1 MYESY
6 FGFHGQPFQLNP
18 DPAFYFNSRGHG
30 RALAY
35 LQYGVTQSEGFI
47 VITGEIG
54 AGKTTLLRMLLE
66 GLDRQ
71 KVLPAQIVS
80 TQLESGELLQAII
93 TAFGIPSSG
102 NSKAHLIATL
112 EAFLTALAA
121 QGRHALLIVDEA
133 QNLDPRA
140 VEELRML
147 SNFQLGNKALLQSF
161 LVGQPELRRILE
173 SPSMEQLRQRVTASY
188 HLGPLGFEETQGY
201 VEHRLK
207 HVGWTDRPTFALD
220 AFDSLYRWT
229 GGVPRRLNRL
239 CNRVLLA
246 AFLDGRDHVDG
257 ALVERTAEELRQEIG
272 ENDFTPVAV
281 PARSLAALA
290 ASDEAVAAV
299 AGPVVSPAVAPTAA
313 PITERITEPVTER
326 ITEPV
331 IDPLAAPASASPAAP
346 LDEIDPIAALAAHA
360 GLPDLPEPPSEEL
373 LDDVDA
379 LLAASARHLEAIEAQ
394 VREDAELDLGAIA
407 ARVLSATPADPVLDA
422 APVDRIEKMGAR
434 RRAEVVLCLADTE
447 SGALKLAAL
456 TKGLAQQA
464 DAPRVVL
471 VNPGSRALV
480 WPWEQ
485 MERLLPSPDEAL
497 HLGLPADAP
506 FERVLPLAF
515 ERMGR
520 VIDELRPSAV
530 LLLGHGEALQAL
542 ALCAQRRG
550 LPLLRLEAGL
560 DMPARPAL
568 LDPLA
573 DLLLAPARPGPL
585 RALRRL
591 GIDAE
596 RVVSIPGQLR
606 VDALAAVW
614 SEVSSLRGALMRL
627 GLPLDLDPS
636 WATQFG
642 TDAPY
647 LLATH
652 HFDVHD
658 SHAVVAAVTRLLALP
673 QPDQIVWLMDRAGIQ
688 ALRMRLAEHADL
700 ATRVVLVEGDGPRGD
715 VEREQIARARVLCRE
730 VDALPDQLSMLRG
743 ARCALVDAGQVL
755 ADAAELLGVPALA
768 WQDGAHVELPLV
780 RETGAPA
787 PRLLPD
793 QRDALSGW
801 LAAQAAPTEREL
813 LRELPEGQGGAV
825 EAVLG
830 RLRTWRTRLAHEAQA
845 AASLRETVAAATAA
859 AAAAT
864 AA

>member
-1 MYESY
+1 MYESH

-93 TAFGIPSSG
+93 TAFGIPASG
-102 NSKAHLIATL
+102 TSKPHLIATL

-207 HVGWTDRPTFALD
+207 HVGWTDRPTFSPE

-246 AFLDGRDHVDG
+246 AFLDGRDHIDG

-281 PARSLAALA
+281 PARSLGALA
-290 ASDEAVAAV
+290 AREEAEAAE
-299 AGPVVSPAVAPTAA
+299 AA
-313 PITERITEPVTER
+313 AA
-326 ITEPV
+326 
-331 IDPLAAPASASPAAP
+331 AAPAPVPAPVAVEAPAVSAEP
-346 LDEIDPIAALAAHA
+346 IDKPVAEPIAEPGAEPLAESATEA
-360 GLPDLPEPPSEEL
+360 DPLVDLDTLDASLPEPPSEEL

-394 VREDAELDLGAIA
+394 VRDDAALDLDAIA
-407 ARVLSATPADPVLDA
+407 GRVLSATPADLPLA
-422 APVDRIEKMGAR
+422 AAAVERTEKMGAR
-434 RRAEVVLCLADTE
+434 RRGEVLLCLVDTE

-456 TKGLAQQA
+456 VKGLATQA

-471 VNPGSRALV
+471 VNPGARARI

-497 HLGLPADAP
+497 HLGLPADAA

-520 VIDELRPSAV
+520 VIDELQPAAV
-530 LLLGHGEALQAL
+530 LLLGESEALQTL
-542 ALCAQRRG
+542 ALCAHRRG
-550 LPLLRLEAGL
+550 LPLVRLEAGL
-560 DMPARPAL
+560 GLSARPAL
-568 LDPLA
+568 LDPLSE
-573 DLLLAPARPGPL
+573 LLLAPARPAPL

-627 GLPLDLDPS
+627 GLPYDLDPGWS
-636 WATQFG
+636 GQFG
-642 TDAPY
+642 AEMPY
-647 LLATH
+647 GLATH
-652 HFDVHD
+652 HFDVND
-658 SHAVVAAVTRLLALP
+658 SHAVVATVTRLLALP
-673 QPDQIVWLMDRAGIQ
+673 QTDKIVWLMDRAGIQ

-700 ATRVVLVEGDGPRGD
+700 ATRVVLVEGDGPRAEA
-715 VEREQIARARVLCRE
+715 ERDRIAQARVLCRE
-730 VDALPDQLSMLRG
+730 VDSLPDQMSMLRG
-743 ARCALVDAGQVL
+743 ARWAAVDAGQVM

-768 WQDGAHVELPLV
+768 WQDGAYVELPLV
-780 RETGAPA
+780 RESGSPGVRHVADQRETLAVWLSAQPA
-787 PRLLPD
+787 PTGQDL
-793 QRDALSGW
+793 Q
-801 LAAQAAPTEREL
+801 
-813 LRELPEGQGGAV
+813 RELPEGQGGAV
-825 EAVLG
+825 EAVLT
-830 RLRTWRTRLAHEAQA
+830 RLRAWRVRRATEAQA

-864 AA
+864 A

>member
-1 MYESY
+1 MYESH

-93 TAFGIPSSG
+93 TAFGIPASGSS
-102 NSKAHLIATL
+102 KPHLIATL

-188 HLGPLGFEETQGY
+188 HLGPLGYEETQGY

-207 HVGWTDRPTFALD
+207 HVGWTDRPTFASD

-246 AFLDGRDHVDG
+246 AFLDGRDHIDG

-272 ENDFTPVAV
+272 ENDFSPVAV
-281 PARSLAALA
+281 PARSLAALVANETAHAVADAAADTALPFQPA
-290 ASDEAVAAV
+290 ASVALTPSDTPVEPIAGLDDLATLDAAV
-299 AGPVVSPAVAPTAA
+299 DAMLASSQPT
-313 PITERITEPVTER
+313 
-326 ITEPV
+326 
-331 IDPLAAPASASPAAP
+331 
-346 LDEIDPIAALAAHA
+346 
-360 GLPDLPEPPSEEL
+360 PPSEEL
-373 LDDVDA
+373 IDDVDA

-394 VREDAELDLGAIA
+394 VREDATLDIDAISG
-407 ARVLSATPADPVLDA
+407 RVLSGTPVEQPLAA
-422 APVDRIEKMGAR
+422 APVERTEKMGLR
-434 RRAEVVLCLADTE
+434 RRHEVLLCLADTE
-447 SGALKLAAL
+447 SAALKLAAL
-456 TKGLAQQA
+456 GKATADQA
-464 DAPRVVL
+464 DAPRLVL
-471 VNPGSRALV
+471 VNPGSRASV
-480 WPWEQ
+480 WPWQQ
-485 MERLLPSPDEAL
+485 MERLLPAPDEAL
-497 HLGLPADAP
+497 HLGLPADAA

-520 VIDELRPSAV
+520 VIDELKPAAV
-530 LLLGHGEALQAL
+530 LLLGETQALQAL

-550 LPLLRLEAGL
+550 LPLIRLEAGQNL
-560 DMPARPAL
+560 PARNSL
-568 LDPLA
+568 LEPLS
-573 DLLLAPARPGPL
+573 DLLLAPARPAPL

-614 SEVSSLRGALMRL
+614 SEVSSLRGALMRQ
-627 GLPLDLDPS
+627 GLPFDLDPS
-636 WATQFG
+636 WAAQFG
-642 TDAPY
+642 GVTPY
-647 LLATH
+647 VLATH

-673 QPDQIVWLMDRAGIQ
+673 QTDKIVWLMDRAGIQ

-700 ATRVVLVEGDGPRGD
+700 ATRVVLVEGDGPRSD
-715 VEREQIARARVLCRE
+715 LQREQIEQARVLCRE
-730 VDALPDQLSMLRG
+730 VDALPDQISLLRG
-743 ARCALVDAGQVL
+743 ARWAVVDAGQVM

-768 WQDGAHVELPLV
+768 WLDGAYVELPLL
-780 RETGAPA
+780 RDSGSAGERHA
-787 PRLLPD
+787 PD
-793 QRDALSGW
+793 QREA
-801 LAAQAAPTEREL
+801 LAAWMSAQPVPSERDL
-813 LRELPEGQGGAV
+813 SRELPEGQGGAV
-825 EAVLG
+825 EAVLT
-830 RLRTWRTRLAHEAQA
+830 RLRAWRVRLAHEAQA
-845 AASLRETVAAATAA
+845 AATLRETVAAATAA
-859 AAAAT
+859 AAAA

>member
-1 MYESY
+1 MYESH

-102 NSKAHLIATL
+102 NSKPHLIATL

-207 HVGWTDRPTFALD
+207 HVGWTNRPTFALD

-246 AFLDGRDHVDG
+246 AFLDGRDHIDG

-272 ENDFTPVAV
+272 ENDFSPVAV
-281 PARSLAALA
+281 PARSLMALA
-290 ASDEAVAAV
+290 AREAAD
-299 AGPVVSPAVAPTAA
+299 AGTPTDQPVAPTLA
-313 PITERITEPVTER
+313 PSTAHVEPL
-326 ITEPV
+326 PPAQPQ
-331 IDPLAAPASASPAAP
+331 DDALADLAALDAAMDAV
-346 LDEIDPIAALAAHA
+346 LDAT
-360 GLPDLPEPPSEEL
+360 LPTPPSEEL
-373 LDDVDA
+373 IDDVDA

-394 VREDAELDLGAIA
+394 VREDATLDIDAISG
-407 ARVLSATPADPVLDA
+407 RVLSGTPVEQPLAA
-422 APVDRIEKMGAR
+422 APVERTEKMGLR
-434 RRAEVVLCLADTE
+434 RRHDVLLCLADTE
-447 SGALKLAAL
+447 SAALKLAAL
-456 TKGLAQQA
+456 GKALGEQA
-464 DAPRVVL
+464 DAPRLVL
-471 VNPGSRALV
+471 VNPGSRASV

-485 MERLLPSPDEAL
+485 MERLLPAPDEAL
-497 HLGLPADAP
+497 HLGLPGDAA

-520 VIDELRPSAV
+520 VIDELKPSAV
-530 LLLGHGEALQAL
+530 LVLGESEALQAL
-542 ALCAQRRG
+542 ALCAQRRS
-550 LPLLRLEAGL
+550 LPLIRLEAGQNL
-560 DMPARPAL
+560 PGRDSL
-568 LDPLA
+568 VEPLSE
-573 DLLLAPARPGPL
+573 LLLAPARPAPL

-596 RVVSIPGQLR
+596 RVASIPGQLR

-614 SEVSSLRGALMRL
+614 SEVSSLRGALMRQ
-627 GLPLDLDPS
+627 GLPFDLDPS
-636 WATQFG
+636 WASQFG
-642 TDAPY
+642 NLTPY
-647 LLATH
+647 VLATH

-673 QPDQIVWLMDRAGIQ
+673 QTDKIVWLMDRAGIQ

-700 ATRVVLVEGDGPRGD
+700 ATRVVLVEGDGPRSD
-715 VEREQIARARVLCRE
+715 LQREQIEHARVLCRE
-730 VDALPDQLSMLRG
+730 VDALPDQISLLRG
-743 ARCALVDAGQVL
+743 ARWAVVDAGQVM

-768 WQDGAHVELPLV
+768 WLDGAFVELPLV
-780 RETGAPA
+780 RDTGSAGQ
-787 PRLLPD
+787 RLVLD
-793 QRDALSGW
+793 QRDALSAW
-801 LAAQAAPTEREL
+801 MSAQTVPTEAAL
-813 LRELPEGQGGAV
+813 SRELPDGQGGAV
-825 EAVLG
+825 DAVLA
-830 RLRTWRTRLAHEAQA
+830 RLRAWRIRQANEAQA
-845 AASLRETVAAATAA
+845 AATLRETVAAATAA
-859 AAAAT
+859 AAAAS

>member
-1 MYESY
+1 MYESH

-102 NSKAHLIATL
+102 NSKPHLIATL

-246 AFLDGRDHVDG
+246 AFLDGRNHVDG

-272 ENDFTPVAV
+272 ENDFTPVIV
-281 PARSLAALA
+281 PARSLSALVAAEAAQDAAAAAATAGSPAVSPAALA
-290 ASDEAVAAV
+290 APTFDEAMASVAD
-299 AGPVVSPAVAPTAA
+299 
-313 PITERITEPVTER
+313 EL
-326 ITEPV
+326 
-331 IDPLAAPASASPAAP
+331 DPLANLTAT
-346 LDEIDPIAALAAHA
+346 
-360 GLPDLPEPPSEEL
+360 LPEPPSEEL

-394 VREDAELDLGAIA
+394 VRDDAELDMHAIS
-407 ARVLSATPADPVLDA
+407 ARVLSPTPAEAPLKV
-422 APVDRIEKMGAR
+422 APVERTDRMGAR
-434 RRAEVVLCLADTE
+434 RRAEVLLCLADTE
-447 SGALKLAAL
+447 SAALKLAAL
-456 TKGLAQQA
+456 AKGMAAQA
-464 DAPRVVL
+464 DAPRLVL
-471 VNPGSRALV
+471 VNPGTRATV

-485 MERLLPSPDEAL
+485 MERLLPAPEAAL
-497 HLGLPADAP
+497 HLGLPADAS
-506 FERVLPLAF
+506 FERLLVPAF

-520 VIDELRPSAV
+520 VIDELRPTAV
-530 LLLGHGEALQAL
+530 LLLGSTEALQAL

-550 LPLLRLEAGL
+550 LPLVRLEAGQ
-560 DMPARPAL
+560 DAPARNSL
-568 LDPLA
+568 IEPLS
-573 DLLLAPARPGPL
+573 DLLLAPARPAPL

-591 GIDAE
+591 GVDAE

-606 VDALAAVW
+606 VDALSAVW

-627 GLPLDLDPS
+627 GLPFDLDPS

-642 TDAPY
+642 TETSY
-647 LLATH
+647 GLATH

-658 SHAVVAAVTRLLALP
+658 SHAVVASVTRLLSLP
-673 QPDQIVWLMDRAGIQ
+673 QTDKIVWLMDRAGIQ

-715 VEREQIARARVLCRE
+715 DERERIAQARVLCRE
-730 VDALPDQLSMLRG
+730 VESLPDQLSMLRG
-743 ARCALVDAGQVL
+743 ARWAVVDPGQVM

-768 WQDGAHVELPLV
+768 WVGDAHVELPLL
-780 RETGAPA
+780 RESGPA
-787 PRLLPD
+787 PERLGAD
-793 QRDALSGW
+793 QRDALSAW
-801 LAAQAAPTEREL
+801 LAAQPAPTEREL
-813 LRELPEGQGGAV
+813 SRELPAGEGGAV
-825 EAVLG
+825 EAVLA
-830 RLRTWRTRLAHEAQA
+830 RVRAWRARQLAEVQA
-845 AASLRETVAAATAA
+845 AASLRETVAAAAA
-859 AAAAT
+859 AAAAE
-864 AA
+864 AEA